1 MFFCKVQDSCFEQ
14 VTAKKVFLEKI
25 YIIFVKLMLKTL
37 ANSVILAAT
46 PFEHGSVCK
55 CC

>member
-14 VTAKKVFLEKI
+14 VTAQKVFLEKI

-37 ANSVILAAT
+37 AKSEIVILTA
-46 PFEHGSVCK
+46 FEGNYIM
-55 CC
+55 